1 MVKQRGF
8 TIVELIMGIVII
20 GILAAVVG
28 PRFFAKSNFDE
39 RFYFEETL
47 SVVRYAQELA
57 VASGCRIQV
66 SRDSTSGRFLL
77 HRADDCDVDD
87 KKYNKKVI
95 GSDGQSYSGELDE
108 EDSDQ
113 GPDSSTIN
121 GFPFVFSSLG
131 CIYDSANSRCATDT
145 EATRVRVQVG
155 NLFTFKVHAAT
166 GFIEVT
172 P

>member
-1 MVKQRGF
+1 MAEQRGF
-8 TIVELIMGIVII
+8 TIVELIMVIVII
-20 GILAAVVG
+20 GILAAGVG

-47 SVVRYAQELA
+47 SVVRYAQKLA
-57 VASGCRIQV
+57 VASGCRIKV

-77 HRADDCDVDD
+77 HRADNCDAA
-87 KKYNKKVI
+87 KPQYNGEVI
-95 GSDGQSYSGELDE
+95 GPDGQSYSDKPDAE
-108 EDSDQ
+108 ESDQ
-113 GPDSSTIN
+113 GPGPSAIN

-131 CIYDSANSRCATDT
+131 CVYDSVNRRCATDT